1 MSFVAVGSAKGE
13 KMTVLELISSWTE
26 EERRHHAALITE
38 CLQRELF
45 LNDLR
50 GRMSCAEKELAE
62 SLRSFSEGL
71 DRLARSVDQHAHQME
86 DLYLRLVKPK
96 AIA

>member
-1 MSFVAVGSAKGE
+1 
-13 KMTVLELISSWTE
+13 MTVVELISNWTE
-26 EERRHHAALITE
+26 EERRQHAALITE

-50 GRMSCAEKELAE
+50 GRMSYVEKQLAQNLK
-62 SLRSFSEGL
+62 SLSEGL
-71 DRLARSVDQHAHQME
+71 DRLARNVDQHAHQME